1 MRQPKLIDYILLT
14 TLSLIWASAFFN
26 IKIATY
32 SFGPV
37 TIAFLRVFFGAIPV
51 LLLCYYKNIKIEAFS
66 KDWHWFAMIGFINLV
81 APFFLI
87 AYGVKSV
94 QSNLAAILMSTTPLS
109 STVLGHFFT
118 KNEKFNLIKTF
129 GILIGFSGIVF
140 LFSDNILIDE
150 NNFTSALLILLG
162 STCYVVG
169 GVLTL
174 KISKKKNEN
183 VTGSILIWAI
193 IYVRAFGLGPFAGL
207 LSIFTADVGTL
218 GKLFSEATDNA
229 DKKQIEGITATG
241 SNKSSIIRYG
251 LIPQIFPIF
260 ISQSLYFF
268 ESNTRSAVILGVVGA
283 GGIGLQLTERMKAQY
298 WDQTLFIIV
307 LILIMVAI
315 IDSISRAI
323 RKRIIYE

>member
-1 MRQPKLIDYILLT
+1 MKQPRLIDYILLT
-14 TLSLIWASAFFN
+14 ALALIWASAFFN

-51 LLLCYYKNIKIEAFS
+51 LFLCYYKNIKVEAFS

-109 STVLGHFFT
+109 STVLGHFYT
-118 KNEKFNLIKTF
+118 KNEKFDLIKTV
-129 GILIGFSGIVF
+129 GILIGFFGIVF
-140 LFSDNILIDE
+140 LFSDDFLINE
-150 NNFTSALLILLG
+150 NNFVSALLILLG

-183 VTGSILIWAI
+183 VTGSILIWAVI
-193 IYVRAFGLGPFAGL
+193 ILIPLVCFIEQPWQNIPRTDSTISVIYLG
-207 LSIFTADVGTL
+207 IV
-218 GKLFSEATDNA
+218 
-229 DKKQIEGITATG
+229 ATG
-241 SNKSSIIRYG
+241 FAWLLRFKILKDNG
-251 LIPQIFPIF
+251 LIFQSQVSYLIPIF
-260 ISQSLYFF
+260 G
-268 ESNTRSAVILGVVGA
+268 TILSY
-283 GGIGLQLTERMKAQY
+283 IFLKELITIK
-298 WDQTLFIIV
+298 V
-307 LILIMVAI
+307 LISLVAV
-315 IDSISRAI
+315 SVG
-323 RKRIIYE
+323 IYFVGKANKKKLS

>member
-1 MRQPKLIDYILLT
+1 MRQPKILDYLL
-14 TLSLIWASAFFN
+14 LVLLALIWASAFFN

-51 LLLCYYKNIKIEAFS
+51 LLLCYYKDIKIEAFS
-66 KDWHWFAMIGFINLV
+66 KDWYWFAMIGFINLV

-109 STVLGHFFT
+109 STVLGHFYT
-118 KNEKFNLIKTF
+118 KNEKFNFIKTF
-129 GILIGFSGIVF
+129 GILIGFSGILY
-140 LFSDNILIDE
+140 LFSDNLLIDD
-150 NNFTSALLILLG
+150 NNFFSAILILLG

-193 IYVRAFGLGPFAGL
+193 IILIPLVSFVEQPWNVTPRLDSTISVIYLGLVSTGIAWLLRFRILVNNGLIFQSQVSYLIPIFGTILSYIFLKELITTKVLISLIAVCVGIYFVRK
-207 LSIFTADVGTL
+207 AD
-218 GKLFSEATDNA
+218 N
-229 DKKQIEGITATG
+229 KQIT
-241 SNKSSIIRYG
+241 
-251 LIPQIFPIF
+251 
-260 ISQSLYFF
+260 
-268 ESNTRSAVILGVVGA
+268 
-283 GGIGLQLTERMKAQY
+283 
-298 WDQTLFIIV
+298 
-307 LILIMVAI
+307 
-315 IDSISRAI
+315 
-323 RKRIIYE
+323 

>member
-1 MRQPKLIDYILLT
+1 MRQPKLIDYLL
-14 TLSLIWASAFFN
+14 LVLLALIWASAFFN

-51 LLLCYYKNIKIEAFS
+51 LLLCYYKRIKIEAFS
-66 KDWHWFAMIGFINLV
+66 KDWHWFALIGFINLV

-109 STVLGHFFT
+109 STVLGHFYT
-118 KNEKFNLIKTF
+118 KNEKFNFIKTF
-129 GILIGFSGIVF
+129 GILIGFSGILY
-140 LFSDNILIDE
+140 LFSDNLLIDE
-150 NNFTSALLILLG
+150 NNFFSALMILLG

-193 IYVRAFGLGPFAGL
+193 IILIPLVGIIEQPWNINPRIDSTISVVYLGLVSTGIAWL
-207 LSIFTADVGTL
+207 LRFRILV
-218 GKLFSEATDNA
+218 N
-229 DKKQIEGITATG
+229 
-241 SNKSSIIRYG
+241 NG
-251 LIPQIFPIF
+251 LIFQSQVSYLIPIF
-260 ISQSLYFF
+260 GTILSFIFLKELITTKVLISLI
-268 ESNTRSAVILGVVGA
+268 AVII
-283 GGIGLQLTERMKAQY
+283 GIYFVKKA
-298 WDQTLFIIV
+298 
-307 LILIMVAI
+307 
-315 IDSISRAI
+315 
-323 RKRIIYE
+323 K

>member
-1 MRQPKLIDYILLT
+1 MRQPKLIDYALLT
-14 TLSLIWASAFFN
+14 ILSLIWASAFFN

-51 LLLCYYKNIKIEAFS
+51 LILCYYKKIKIEAFS

-87 AYGVKSV
+87 AYGIQSV

-109 STVLGHFFT
+109 STVLGHFYL

-129 GILIGFSGIVF
+129 GILIGFSGILY
-140 LFSDNILIDE
+140 LFSDNLLISE
-150 NNFTSALLILLG
+150 NNFWSALLILLG
-162 STCYVVG
+162 STCYVIG

-193 IYVRAFGLGPFAGL
+193 IILLPLVSFIEQPWNTIPRLDSTISVIYLGLVSTGIAWL
-207 LSIFTADVGTL
+207 LRFKILV
-218 GKLFSEATDNA
+218 N
-229 DKKQIEGITATG
+229 
-241 SNKSSIIRYG
+241 NG
-251 LIPQIFPIF
+251 LIFQSQVSYLIPIF
-260 ISQSLYFF
+260 G
-268 ESNTRSAVILGVVGA
+268 TILSYVFLKEL
-283 GGIGLQLTERMKAQY
+283 ITSK
-298 WDQTLFIIV
+298 
-307 LILIMVAI
+307 ILISLVAV
-315 IDSISRAI
+315 SIGI
-323 RKRIIYE
+323 FFVRKADYNKIT

>member
-1 MRQPKLIDYILLT
+1 MKQPKLLDYVLLT
-14 TLSLIWASAFFN
+14 VLALIWASAFFN

-51 LLLCYYKNIKIEAFS
+51 LLLCYFKNIKIEAFS

-109 STVLGHFFT
+109 STILGHFYT
-118 KNEKFNLIKTF
+118 KNEKFNFIKTI

-140 LFSDNILIDE
+140 LFSDNLLIDE

-162 STCYVVG
+162 STCYVIG

-183 VTGSILIWAI
+183 VTGSILIWATI
-193 IYVRAFGLGPFAGL
+193 I
-207 LSIFTADVGTL
+207 
-218 GKLFSEATDNA
+218 
-229 DKKQIEGITATG
+229 
-241 SNKSSIIRYG
+241 
-251 LIPQIFPIF
+251 LIPLVSLVEQPWKLTPRLDST
-260 ISQSLYFF
+260 IS
-268 ESNTRSAVILGVVGA
+268 VILS
-283 GGIGLQLTERMKAQY
+283 
-298 WDQTLFIIV
+298 
-307 LILIMVAI
+307 LIHI
-315 IDSISRAI
+315 
-323 RKRIIYE
+323 